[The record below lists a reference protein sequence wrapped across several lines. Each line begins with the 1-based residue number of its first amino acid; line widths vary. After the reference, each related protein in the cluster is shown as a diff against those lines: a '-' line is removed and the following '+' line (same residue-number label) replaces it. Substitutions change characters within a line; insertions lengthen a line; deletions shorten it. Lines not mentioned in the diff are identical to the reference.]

1 MLYCRYLLIDL
12 KKIHDRIKEFQK
24 MKHMP
29 PSTIM
34 SVKRFESNRSLKL
47 MSQKSVGKKANFGN
61 KKIKLLVCQ
70 CFTSK
75 QWEKH
80 SKIYDHF
87 EALRKTFQMRPCWM
101 SLLYPFRNGVRMKT
115 GSQECGISLHDFH
128 GLSLFKHK
136 NQTHWV
142 KKIFLVPFLRKF
154 EAL

>member
-12 KKIHDRIKEFQK
+12 KKIRDRIKEFKK

-29 PSTIM
+29 PTTIM

-70 CFTSK
+70 CFASK

-80 SKIYDHF
+80 SKIHDHF
-87 EALRKTFQMRPCWM
+87 EALQKIFHMRPC
-101 SLLYPFRNGVRMKT
+101 SLSYLYPFRNGIRMKT
-115 GSQECGISLHDFH
+115 GGQELGNSVLPDFY
-128 GLSLFKHK
+128 GLSL
-136 NQTHWV
+136 
-142 KKIFLVPFLRKF
+142 L
-154 EAL
+154 